1 MRLPAL
7 KHLVEAVYALAR
19 SKRICVLGSS
29 ALLGSFPE
37 LGEAGGPLEM
47 SFDGDLLLEPC
58 DEQLAA
64 LLHEAVGEG
73 SLFAQRAGYHA
84 DILRPEIVETLPSDW
99 ETRLIQLDKP
109 SHAFAL
115 APADL
120 LVVKLRAGRAKDLEL
135 CRAVFQRDL
144 VSRDLVR
151 ARLDETPLA
160 EKEIVTVYQRLREVS
175 RPPLPS

>member
-7 KHLVEAVYALAR
+7 KHLVAAVQALAR
-19 SKRICVLGSS
+19 SERICVLGSS

-73 SLFAQRAGYHA
+73 SLFAQRSGYHA
-84 DILRPEIVETLPSDW
+84 DILRAEIVESLPPGW
-99 ETRLIQLDKP
+99 ESRLIELDRAA
-109 SHAFAL
+109 HALTL
-115 APADL
+115 APEDL

-135 CRAVFQRDL
+135 CRAVFVRDL
-144 VSRDLVR
+144 ITPAAVKQ
-151 ARLDETPLA
+151 RLDATPLA
-160 EKEIVTVYQRLREVS
+160 EKEIVVVYQRWRDVS
-175 RPPLPS
+175 I

>member
-7 KHLVEAVYALAR
+7 KHLVQAVHALAR

-37 LGEAGGPLEM
+37 LGEAGGPLEI

-73 SLFAQRAGYHA
+73 SLFAQRSGYHA
-84 DILRPEIVETLPSDW
+84 DILRAEITETLPPGW
-99 ETRLIQLDKP
+99 ESRLVKLDDATN
-109 SHAFAL
+109 SAAL
-115 APADL
+115 APEDL
-120 LVVKLRAGRAKDLEL
+120 LVVKLRAGREKDLSL
-135 CRAVFQRDL
+135 CREVIR
-144 VSRDLVR
+144 RGLVR
-151 ARLDETPLA
+151 ASLVKARLDATPLA
-160 EKEIVTVYQRLREVS
+160 ENEIVAVYQRFNAVTS
-175 RPPLPS
+175 

>member
-1 MRLPAL
+1 MRLSAL
-7 KHLVEAVYALAR
+7 KHLLEAVHALAH
-19 SKRICVLGSS
+19 SERICVLGSS

-37 LGEAGGPLEM
+37 LGEAGGPLET

-84 DILRPEIVETLPSDW
+84 DILRAEIIETLPPGW
-99 ETRLIQLDKP
+99 ESRLVLLDQAAK
-109 SHAFAL
+109 AVAL

-120 LVVKLRAGRAKDLEL
+120 LAVKLRTGREKDLDL
-135 CRAVFQRDL
+135 CRVVLHRGLIAPAAL
-144 VSRDLVR
+144 K
-151 ARLDETPLA
+151 ARLDAMPLA
-160 EKEIVTVYQRLREVS
+160 ENEIVRVYQRLQKVS
-175 RPPLPS
+175 P